1 MRLIN
6 ADNFAEILS
15 EIRAQYDCFDRD
27 EIAGYEAIS
36 EALEKLKE
44 VPTVQPPM
52 GYRALD
58 GGWEY
63 FGFPESVER
72 VVYCGNCIYGEPN
85 ENNANEIICTND
97 WGSRSKWGYCS
108 DGERR
113 VD

>member
-1 MRLIN
+1 MRLID

-15 EIRAQYDCFDRD
+15 EIRAQYNCFDRD

-44 VPTVQPPM
+44 VPTIEP
-52 GYRALD
+52 
-58 GGWEY
+58 
-63 FGFPESVER
+63 
-72 VVYCGNCIYGEPN
+72 VYCGSCIYGEPN